1 MLTGVKLRLILI
13 QEKKRKQILAKLII
27 NCIYKQFTL
36 NS

>member
-13 QEKKRKQILAKLII
+13 QEKKRKLILAKLII
-27 NCIYKQFTL
+27 NYIYKQFTL